1 MAPPTT
7 KLPLILGGSDRALV
21 LNAVLHRTV
30 SVVLSIYETG
40 GCCNRASGH
49 DLGNE
54 NNSSS
59 ILAAFFA
66 ANIEAQVYLIEIGV
80 KRNGKKSE

>member
-1 MAPPTT
+1 VAPPTT
-7 KLPLILGGSDRALV
+7 KLPLILGGSDRAPG

-30 SVVLSIYETG
+30 SVVLPIYETG
-40 GCCNRASGH
+40 GSRNRTAGH

-59 ILAAFFA
+59 ILAGFFA
-66 ANIEAQVYLIEIGV
+66 SNIEAQVYLIEIGV
-80 KRNGKKSE
+80 KWNGKKSE